1 MLGSPRRE
9 RRDSVDLFQFTRRV
23 AESFSRDER
32 LRLVEAVWGV
42 VYSDGELT
50 EAENRLARRIAEL
63 LGFQHPEVQAAKD
76 RVAARAEG
84 SAGTD
89 EPSS

>member
-1 MLGSPRRE
+1 MTSGC
-9 RRDSVDLFQFTRRV
+9 DS
-23 AESFSRDER
+23 SRPI
-32 LRLVEAVWGV
+32 WGV

-89 EPSS
+89 EPSLLKPLRGHSSLKTSRLSPEIASLTADQ